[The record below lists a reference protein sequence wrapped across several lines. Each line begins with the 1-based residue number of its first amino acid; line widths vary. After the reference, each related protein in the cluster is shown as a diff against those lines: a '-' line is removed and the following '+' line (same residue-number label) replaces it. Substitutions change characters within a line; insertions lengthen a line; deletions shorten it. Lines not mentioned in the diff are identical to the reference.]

1 MSVGYRD
8 RTGQTEKE
16 IIRRLAKMKRVILI
30 VTFAILLTMGGLVS
44 AQNEVNAIWV
54 KKSERKLHL
63 LTNWKITHTFA
74 ISLGQNPIGHKQKS
88 GDSRTPEGLYYIN
101 RRNPDSRFFRSL
113 GISFPNDT
121 DRHLAGLRGED
132 PGGDIM
138 IHGEPNNPI
147 KRRNLAKD
155 WTKGCIAM
163 KDEDM
168 RVVWQLVKEGTPILI
183 MR

>member
-1 MSVGYRD
+1 
-8 RTGQTEKE
+8 
-16 IIRRLAKMKRVILI
+16 MKKTILI
-30 VTFAILLTMGGLVS
+30 FTFAILSTIGVSVS

-88 GDSRTPEGLYYIN
+88 GDLRTPEGLYYID

-113 GISFPNDT
+113 GISFPNKNDSF
-121 DRHLAGLRGED
+121 LAELRGED

-138 IHGEPNNPI
+138 IHGEPKDPI
-147 KRRNLAKD
+147 KRRNLADD
-155 WTKGCIAM
+155 WTEGCIAM

-168 RVVWQLVKEGTPILI
+168 QIVWQLVKEGIPILI
-183 MR
+183 VP

>member
-1 MSVGYRD
+1 M
-8 RTGQTEKE
+8 
-16 IIRRLAKMKRVILI
+16 
-30 VTFAILLTMGGLVS
+30 S

-63 LTNWKITHTFA
+63 LTNWEITHTFA
-74 ISLGQNPIGHKQKS
+74 ISLGRNPIGHKQKS
-88 GDSRTPEGLYYIN
+88 GDSRTPEGLYYID
-101 RRNPDSRFFRSL
+101 RRNPNSRFFRSL

-121 DRHLAGLRGED
+121 DSFLAGLRGED

-138 IHGEPNNPI
+138 IHGEPNDPI
-147 KRRNLAKD
+147 KRKNLAAD

-168 RVVWQLVKEGTPILI
+168 QIVWQLVKEGTPILI

>member
-1 MSVGYRD
+1 MSVGYGN
-8 RTGQTEKE
+8 RTVQTEEE
-16 IIRRLAKMKRVILI
+16 IIRRLAIMKKVLI
-30 VTFAILLTMGGLVS
+30 VVFATLSMIGGSVS

-63 LTNWKITHTFA
+63 LTNWEITHTFA
-74 ISLGQNPIGHKQKS
+74 ISLGKNPVGHKRKS
-88 GDSRTPEGLYYIN
+88 GDSRTPEGLYYID

-121 DRHLAGLRGED
+121 DRFLAKLRGED

-138 IHGEPNNPI
+138 IHGEPNDPI
-147 KRRNLAKD
+147 KRRNLAED
-155 WTKGCIAM
+155 WTEGCIAM

>member
-1 MSVGYRD
+1 
-8 RTGQTEKE
+8 
-16 IIRRLAKMKRVILI
+16 MKRVILI
-30 VTFAILLTMGGLVS
+30 FTFVILSTIGGLVS

-74 ISLGQNPIGHKQKS
+74 ISLGQNPIGHKKKS
-88 GDSRTPEGLYYIN
+88 GDLRTPEGLYYID

-113 GISFPNDT
+113 GISFPNENDSF
-121 DRHLAGLRGED
+121 LARLRGED

-138 IHGEPNNPI
+138 IHGQPNDPI
-147 KRRNLAKD
+147 KRRNLADD
-155 WTKGCIAM
+155 WTEGCIAM

-168 RVVWQLVKEGTPILI
+168 RIVWQLVKEGTPVLI
-183 MR
+183 IP

>member
-1 MSVGYRD
+1 MSVGYGN
-8 RTGQTEKE
+8 RTGQTKKE
-16 IIRRLAKMKRVILI
+16 IIRRLAIMKKVLI
-30 VTFAILLTMGGLVS
+30 FAFAILSMIGESVS

-63 LTNWKITHTFA
+63 LTNWEITHTFA
-74 ISLGQNPIGHKQKS
+74 ISLGKNPIGHKRKL
-88 GDSRTPEGLYYIN
+88 GDSRTPEGLYYID

-121 DRHLAGLRGED
+121 DQFLAKLRGED

-138 IHGEPNNPI
+138 IHGEPNDPI
-147 KRRNLAKD
+147 KRRNLAED
-155 WTKGCIAM
+155 WTEGCIAM

-168 RVVWQLVKEGTPILI
+168 RIVWQLVKEGTPILI